1 MVIKIT
7 NSEELGLETNIK
19 KFYLHQIFAS
29 MFFAV
34 PVLVLF
40 WQENGLSLTEVMILQ
55 SIFAISTVILEIPTG
70 YLADVHGRKKTLV
83 YASITAAIAV
93 IIFSIGYGFLDFLF
107 AELFFALAISLSSGT
122 MSAFIY
128 DTLQDLGRV
137 SEYKKVWGN
146 ALFFGMI
153 SLAVSN
159 VAGGII
165 AEYNLRYA
173 LYASIPF
180 FLLAIPVTLSMK
192 EPKRHKLIIAKGYT
206 KELFEIMKTAM
217 LKNKKL
223 RWIIIYSGIVY
234 SFNQTALW
242 LYQPYFKLS
251 GLDVIHFGLVFA
263 SFQLVAGFSSKYAH
277 RVEAKFG
284 QKYSLAML
292 ILLVSLSY
300 FLMSNF
306 IYLFSFSFCFIQQ
319 FVRGFQKAVVNDYI
333 NQLTTSDVRATI
345 LSVESFVSRLLYAAI
360 IPIVGWVADI
370 YTLDQALL
378 VLGVTSLVS
387 GLTIFAILHKF
398 KVV

>member
-19 KFYLHQIFAS
+19 KFYLHRILAS

-83 YASITAAIAV
+83 YASIASAIAV
-93 IIFSIGYGFLDFLF
+93 IIFSIGYSFLDFLF

-137 SEYKKVWGN
+137 NEYKKVWGN

-192 EPKRHKLIIAKGYT
+192 EPKRHKLVITKGYT

-345 LSVESFVSRLLYAAI
+345 LSVESFVSRLLYATI
-360 IPIVGWVADI
+360 IPIVGLVADI

-378 VLGVTSLVS
+378 VLGITSLFS
-387 GLTIFAILHKF
+387 GLTIFGILHKF